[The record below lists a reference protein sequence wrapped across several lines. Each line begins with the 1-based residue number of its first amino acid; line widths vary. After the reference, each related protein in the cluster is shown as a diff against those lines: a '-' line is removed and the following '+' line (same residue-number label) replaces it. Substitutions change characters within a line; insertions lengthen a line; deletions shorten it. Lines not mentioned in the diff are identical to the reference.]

1 MYKADQ
7 MWVAIDCLVFGYD
20 VQEEKLKVLLFK
32 RKVDP
37 FSGQWSLIG
46 GLVNYNEDIYA
57 SAERVLKEFTGL
69 EGVFLEQ
76 LHTYGKA
83 DRDPG
88 GRVISI
94 LFWSLIKLDQLFK
107 DTANAHGAKWFDI
120 DELPQMVLDHC
131 QMIENGKEKLRFQAK
146 NAPLGFELLP
156 ENFTMPQL
164 LRLYQAIYDQQ
175 LDDRNF
181 RKKILSTKLL
191 VKQDFK
197 DKSSSKKGA
206 YFYQFDKEK
215 YQELKKKGYHIE
227 FVLK

>member
-1 MYKADQ
+1 MYNADQ

-32 RKVDP
+32 RKIEP
-37 FSGQWSLIG
+37 FAGQWSLIG
-46 GLVNYNEDIYA
+46 GLVHYGEDIY
-57 SAERVLKEFTGL
+57 SCAERVLKEFTGL
-69 EGVFLEQ
+69 ENVFLEQ

-83 DRDPG
+83 QRDPG

-94 LFWSLIKLDQLFK
+94 LYWSLIKLDQLFK
-107 DTANAHGAKWFDI
+107 DIAQAHGAKWFDV
-120 DELPQMVLDHC
+120 DKLPEMILDHPR
-131 QMIENGKEKLRFQAK
+131 MVENGKDKLKFQAK

-164 LRLYQAIYDQQ
+164 LQLYQAIYGQP

-191 VKQDFK
+191 VKQDKK
-197 DKSSSKKGA
+197 DKSGSKKGA
-206 YFYQFDKEK
+206 FFYQFDKEK
-215 YQELKKKGYHIE
+215 YQELRDKGYHIE
-227 FVLK
+227 FALK